1 MENKKRIYQNIA
13 SALLAVIV
21 WQLAALALNESILL
35 ASPID
40 VLAKLPSLWLS
51 KNFWGSVWFSLSR
64 IGLGFIMGMLSGVI
78 FAGIAYTSEWFEIIL
93 RPYIAVIKSVPVAS
107 FVILALLWLTSSTL
121 PVLIA
126 FLIVFPVIYAN
137 ILKGLQS
144 TDKKMLEMA
153 KVFRLSFWKKIIYI
167 FLPQIKPYIISAS
180 SIAIGLAWK
189 SGVAAEIIGIPGGS
203 IGEALYY
210 SKVYLDV
217 PELFAWTLTVVLLSI
232 ACEKLF
238 TLILKFL
245 FKKVEKL

>member
-40 VLAKLPSLWLS
+40 VLTKLPSLWIS
-51 KNFWGSVWFSLSR
+51 KNFWSSVWFSLSR

-180 SIAIGLAWK
+180 GIAIGLAWK

-238 TLILKFL
+238 TLLLKFL
-245 FKKVEKL
+245 FKKAEKL